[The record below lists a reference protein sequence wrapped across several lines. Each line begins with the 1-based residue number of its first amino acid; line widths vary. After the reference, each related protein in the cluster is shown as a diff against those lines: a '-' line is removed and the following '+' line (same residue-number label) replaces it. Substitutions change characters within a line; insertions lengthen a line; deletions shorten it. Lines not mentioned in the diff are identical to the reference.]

1 MDQIDLKG
9 LDVDQLSELVGKVQT
24 EMASREK
31 RRRQDLRAELERR
44 VTAEGY
50 KMGDIFPELGAS
62 TQTGRRR
69 RKMPAKYRNPQNP
82 DETWTGIGRSPKW
95 VQEILSDR
103 GIDMAAFKSIP
114 MYQIHSS
121 E

>member
-1 MDQIDLKG
+1 MDKIDLKG
-9 LDVDQLSELVGKVQT
+9 LNVDELNELVGKVQT

-31 RRRQDLRAELERR
+31 RKRQDLRAELERR
-44 VTAEGY
+44 VAAEGY
-50 KMGDIFPELGAS
+50 KMGDIFSELGNAPS
-62 TQTGRRR
+62 SGRRR

-95 VQEILSDR
+95 VQEILSER
-103 GIDMAAFKSIP
+103 GIDMASFKSIP

-121 E
+121 

>member
-1 MDQIDLKG
+1 MDQIDLRR
-9 LDVDQLSELVGKVQT
+9 LNDDQLSDCLGKIQT

-31 RRRQDLRAELERR
+31 RKRQELRAELERR
-44 VTAEGY
+44 VVAEGY
-50 KMGDIFPELGAS
+50 KMGDIFPELGTAAPA
-62 TQTGRRR
+62 GRRR

-82 DETWTGIGRSPKW
+82 EETWTGIGRSPKW
-95 VQEILSDR
+95 VQEILSER

-121 E
+121 G

>member
-1 MDQIDLKG
+1 MNQIDLKAF
-9 LDVDQLSELVGKVQT
+9 DIDQLNKLVGDAQT

-31 RRRQDLRAELERR
+31 RKRQDLRAELERR
-44 VTAEGY
+44 VAAEGY
-50 KMGDIFPELGAS
+50 KMDDIFPELGTSAP
-62 TQTGRRR
+62 TGRRR

-95 VQEILSDR
+95 VQEILSER
-103 GIDMAAFKSIP
+103 GIDMTAFKSIP

-121 E
+121 D